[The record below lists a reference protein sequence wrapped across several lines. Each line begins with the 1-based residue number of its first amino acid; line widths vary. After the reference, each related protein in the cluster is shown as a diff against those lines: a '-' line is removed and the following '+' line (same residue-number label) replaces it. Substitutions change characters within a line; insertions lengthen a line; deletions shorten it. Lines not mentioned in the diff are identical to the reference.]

1 MSNAAPDSRLRRL
14 LDNGGIIA
22 VAIVVMNVATY
33 AYQMVAARLMGP
45 SQYGG
50 FASLLALMLVV
61 AVLQLGLQATAARR
75 IAASPADV
83 GRIERGILRIAY
95 RASLVLC
102 AVLLVLSPVVER
114 LLRLDSIYP
123 ALLLAVGAIP
133 LTVMGAQAGIL
144 QGERRW
150 RPLAVVYVAAGVPRL
165 LIGTAALLIRPTEGS
180 AMAAVTLAWFAP
192 VLVGWLTLRRGARDE
207 PAGDTRPL
215 LGEIWHGSFALLAF
229 FALSNVDIVL
239 SRHVLDDRESG
250 LYAGGLILTKAVLF
264 LPQFVSVVAFPAMS
278 TAGER
283 RRALLS
289 SLGLVGVLGACCVAG
304 SIVVSGL
311 AMVFIGG
318 SDYTDVQHRLWI
330 FALLG
335 TMLSALQLLI
345 YAVLARQSRRAA
357 YLVWA
362 AVVIVVVAGSRVDT
376 LTGLVGLVAAVDA
389 VLLAALLAVSLW
401 RMRHD
406 DEPATEPQHA

>member
-1 MSNAAPDSRLRRL
+1 VSTDAPDSRLRRL
-14 LDNGGIIA
+14 LDTGGIIA
-22 VAIVVMNVATY
+22 VAIVVMNVGTY
-33 AYQMVAARLMGP
+33 AFQMVAARLMGP

-75 IAASPADV
+75 IAAEPAAV
-83 GRIERGILRIAY
+83 GRVERGILRVAY
-95 RASLVLC
+95 GGSVVLC
-102 AVLLVLSPVVER
+102 VVLLLLSPLVER

-133 LTVMGAQAGIL
+133 LTIMGAQAGIL

-150 RPLAVVYVAAGVPRL
+150 RPLAVVYVAAGLPRL
-165 LIGTAALLIRPTEGS
+165 LIGTVALLVRPTEGS

-192 VLVGWLTLRRGARDE
+192 VVVGWFTLRAGARRE
-207 PAGDTRPL
+207 PPGDLRPL

-239 SRHVLDDRESG
+239 SRHVLGDHDSG

-278 TAGER
+278 TTGER
-283 RRALLS
+283 RRALLM
-289 SLGLVGVLGACCVAG
+289 SLGLVGVLGACCVVG
-304 SIVVSGL
+304 SLVLSGL

-318 SDYTDVQHRLWI
+318 SGYADVEGRLWA

-362 AVVIVVVAGSRVDT
+362 AVVVVVAAGLRVDS

-389 VLLAALLAVSLW
+389 VLLVALLGVSLW
-401 RMRHD
+401 RMRD
-406 DEPATEPQHA
+406 DEAAQEPQPV